1 VARHPESKALRH
13 AAAAVV
19 NGERVVVIE
28 EACGR
33 ECWPSD
39 RPLPAN
45 LDPVASWERAGEAS
59 AYLWVTRKR
68 IEPALRAR
76 LGRRLVVYRPEGSD
90 AMS

>member
-1 VARHPESKALRH
+1 VARHPESKALLH

-33 ECWPSD
+33 EWWLSD

-59 AYLWVTRKR
+59 AYLWVTRKGS
-68 IEPALRAR
+68 EPALRAR